1 MIWIWIIN
9 MKLTKTRLKQIIKE
23 EITKL
28 HICPEAG
35 VELPPM
41 AYKDDEE
48 EKDFFELYDTFTERG
63 WSPSDEKALLAFARD
78 LFVSHR
84 LNPND
89 HYRDLAELYKEYIAP
104 TQDVFYTRKAEV
116 EQKLADLESKVR
128 TDKPYM
134 TAGDRSVRNKLD
146 REISDLRMLNAILN
160 EL

>member
-1 MIWIWIIN
+1 MRIS
-9 MKLTKTRLKQIIKE
+9 KSTLKQIIKE
-23 EITKL
+23 ELTKL
-28 HICPEAG
+28 HEGLEAG
-35 VELPPM
+35 VELSPM

-48 EKDFFELYDTFTERG
+48 EKDFFELYDAFTERG

-78 LFVSHR
+78 LRVSHR

-104 TQDVFYTRKAEV
+104 TQEVFYTRKAEV
-116 EQKLADLESKVR
+116 KEKLADLESKVR
-128 TDKPYM
+128 TDKPYK
-134 TAGDRSVRNKLD
+134 TAGDRSASNKIE